1 MKTELLCLS
10 LGVLLL
16 TLAPG
21 RGAEDLMFEEVIVTK
36 SADRGPDLLYVVL
49 TEPRADHDKLD
60 DLVLKYAGAALREA
74 AAHKFKGATKE
85 GELYE
90 HDGNIVFLVRA
101 VRGDREGAV
110 SGFSVEQLQQLLAAK
125 PERAR
130 MLVQVHSWTGG
141 KLPGKKG

>member
-1 MKTELLCLS
+1 MKTVPFCLS
-10 LGVLLL
+10 VAVVLL
-16 TLAPG
+16 TFGPG
-21 RGAEDLMFEEVIVTK
+21 EGTEDLTFDEVLVQR

-49 TEPRADHDKLD
+49 TGPGADGKKLD

-101 VRGDREGAV
+101 APAGREGSV
-110 SGFSVEQLQQLLAAK
+110 SGFSLEQLQRLLAAK

-141 KLPGKKG
+141 NLPGKKE